1 MKFSRNSQEVQKEQ
15 QINMYQ
21 FLVFVRKEFYHIFR
35 DRKSLLIIFALP
47 IAQMLI
53 FGFALT
59 NEIKNTEIAVMDGA
73 NDEVSHNLIEELNA
87 SRYFEIVAT
96 PNTIEEID
104 QAFKADEIKLA
115 IIIPPQFK
123 ENLLH
128 NNSASIQLLADATD
142 PNTATTLEVYAGS
155 VIRDYQ
161 NNENGAFKLPYTVTS
176 EIRML
181 YNPQLKGAYLFVPG
195 VMGMILL
202 LISAMMT
209 SISIVREKELNTME
223 ILLTSPLKPMV
234 LILSKAVPY
243 MVISLI
249 NVSTILIISVT
260 LLDLPINGSI
270 FLVLGVCFLF
280 ITTALSLGL
289 MISNIT
295 DSQQTAM
302 FISLMGLMLPT
313 LILSG
318 FMFPI
323 ENMPVPMQVLSNI
336 VPTKW
341 FFIIIKDVMIKGL
354 GFKSVWKEILIL
366 FGMTVFFLTISWR
379 KFKIRLE

>member
-1 MKFSRNSQEVQKEQ
+1 MQ
-15 QINMYQ
+15 Q
-21 FLVFVRKEFYHIFR
+21 FFVFVKKEFYHIFR
-35 DRKSLLIIFALP
+35 DKKSLLIIFALP

-59 NEIKNTEIAVMDGA
+59 NEIKNTKIAILDQSK
-73 NDEVSHNLIEELNA
+73 DEASESLIAQFEA
-87 SRYFEIVAT
+87 SRYFEITGFIET
-96 PNTIEEID
+96 PEAAD
-104 QAFKADEIKLA
+104 KLFKADEVKMVVV
-115 IIIPPQFK
+115 IPPQF
-123 ENLLH
+123 NNSLLH
-128 NNSASIQLLADATD
+128 NNSAQIQLLTDATD
-142 PNTATTLEVYAGS
+142 PNTATTLEVYAGAI
-155 VIRDYQ
+155 IRDYQ
-161 NNENGAFKLPYTVTS
+161 GELNQHFKLPYSITT

-223 ILLTSPLKPMV
+223 IILASPLKPMI

-243 MVISLI
+243 MAISLV

-260 LLDLPINGSI
+260 LLDLPINGS
-270 FLVLGVCFLF
+270 LLLLLGVCFLF

-323 ENMPVPMQVLSNI
+323 ENMPYPMQLLSNI

-354 GFKSVWKEILIL
+354 GFASVWKEILIL
-366 FGMTVFFLTISWR
+366 FGMTTFFLTVSWR
-379 KFKIRLE
+379 KFKMRLE

>member
-1 MKFSRNSQEVQKEQ
+1 MQ
-15 QINMYQ
+15 QFY
-21 FLVFVRKEFYHIFR
+21 VFVKKEFYHIFR
-35 DRKSLLIIFALP
+35 DKKSLLIIFALP

-59 NEIKNTEIAVMDGA
+59 NEIKNTEIAILDGA
-73 NDEVSHNLIEELNA
+73 HDEASQALIAQFEA
-87 SRYFEIVAT
+87 SKYFEIKK
-96 PNTIEEID
+96 TITTTAEAD
-104 QAFKADEIKLA
+104 MAFKADEIKLA
-115 IIIPPQFK
+115 LIIPPNFK
-123 ENLLH
+123 AELAH
-128 NNSASIQLLADATD
+128 SNSARIQILADATD
-142 PNTATTLEVYAGS
+142 PNTATTLEVYAGAI
-155 VIRDYQ
+155 VRDYQ
-161 NNENGAFKLPYTVTS
+161 NGITNNYRLPYSITA

-223 ILLTSPLKPMV
+223 IILASPLKPII

-260 LLDLPINGSI
+260 LLDLPIHGSLM
-270 FLVLGVCFLF
+270 LVMGVSFLF

-323 ENMPVPMQVLSNI
+323 ENMPYPMQLLSNI

-354 GFKSVWKEILIL
+354 GFASVWKEIAIL
-366 FGMTVFFLTISWR
+366 FGMTLLFLGISWK
-379 KFKIRLE
+379 KFKMRLE

>member
-1 MKFSRNSQEVQKEQ
+1 MK
-15 QINMYQ
+15 Q
-21 FLVFVRKEFYHIFR
+21 FIGFIKKEFYHIFR

-73 NDEVSHNLIEELNA
+73 NDEASHNLIEELNA
-87 SRYFEIVAT
+87 SRYFEIVST
-96 PNTIEEID
+96 PSTITEID
-104 QAFKADEIKLA
+104 QAFKADDIKLA

-128 NNSASIQLLADATD
+128 NNSAAIQLLADATD

-161 NNENGAFKLPYTVTS
+161 NNENGAFKLPNTITS

-223 ILLTSPLKPMV
+223 ILLASPLKPMV

-354 GFKSVWKEILIL
+354 GFNSVWKEILIL

>member
-1 MKFSRNSQEVQKEQ
+1 MQ
-15 QINMYQ
+15 Q
-21 FLVFVRKEFYHIFR
+21 FWVFVRKEFYHIFR
-35 DRKSLLIIFALP
+35 DKKSLLIIFALP

-59 NEIKNTEIAVMDGA
+59 NEIKNTQIGILDYSG
-73 NDEVSHNLIEELNA
+73 DEASINLIAEIEA
-87 SRYFEIVAT
+87 SRYFEITKQFTNADAVDA
-96 PNTIEEID
+96 
-104 QAFKADEIKLA
+104 AFKADEIKLA
-115 IIIPPQFK
+115 IVIPPNFK
-123 ENLLH
+123 SELSH
-128 NNSASIQLLADATD
+128 NNSAQIQLLADATD
-142 PNTATTLEVYAGS
+142 PNTATTLEVYAGA

-161 NNENGAFKLPYTVTS
+161 NTMNNNFKLPYTIAT

-223 ILLTSPLKPMV
+223 IILASPLKPMV

-260 LLDLPINGSI
+260 LLDLPINGNI
-270 FLVLGVCFLF
+270 FLVLGVCVLF

-323 ENMPVPMQVLSNI
+323 ENMPVPMQILSNI

-354 GFKSVWKEILIL
+354 GIASVWKEICVL
-366 FGMTVFFLTISWR
+366 FGMTLFFLVVSWK
-379 KFKIRLE
+379 KFKMRLE

>member
-1 MKFSRNSQEVQKEQ
+1 MQ
-15 QINMYQ
+15 Q
-21 FLVFVRKEFYHIFR
+21 FFVFVRKEFYHIFR
-35 DRKSLLIIFALP
+35 DKKSLLIIFALP
-47 IAQMLI
+47 IAQILI

-59 NEIKNTEIAVMDGA
+59 NEIKNTEIAIL
-73 NDEVSHNLIEELNA
+73 DEAKDDISQALIDEIEA
-87 SRYFEIVAT
+87 SKYFEITAMLHT
-96 PNTIEEID
+96 QAEID
-104 QAFKADEIKLA
+104 AAFKADEIKLA
-115 IIIPPQFK
+115 IIIPPNFK
-123 ENLLH
+123 EDLAH
-128 NNSASIQLLADATD
+128 SNSAQIQLIADATD
-142 PNTATTLEVYAGS
+142 PNTATTLEVYAANI
-155 VIRDYQ
+155 IRDYQ
-161 NNENGAFKLPYTVTS
+161 GELNNNFKLPYSITS

-195 VMGMILL
+195 VMGMILM

-223 ILLTSPLKPMV
+223 IILASPLKPMI

-249 NVSTILIISVT
+249 NVTTILIISVT
-260 LLDLPINGSI
+260 LLDLPINGSLL
-270 FLVLGVCFLF
+270 LVIGVCFLF
-280 ITTALSLGL
+280 ITTALALGL

-302 FISLMGLMLPT
+302 FISLMGLLLPT

-323 ENMPVPMQVLSNI
+323 ENMPYPMQLLSNI

-354 GFKSVWKEILIL
+354 GFGSVWKEITIL
-366 FGMTVFFLTISWR
+366 FGMTMFFLIISYR
-379 KFKIRLE
+379 KFKMRLA

>member
-1 MKFSRNSQEVQKEQ
+1 VQKEQ
-15 QINMYQ
+15 PINMQQ
-21 FLVFVRKEFYHIFR
+21 FWVFVRKEFYHIFR
-35 DRKSLLIIFALP
+35 DKKSLLIIFALP

-59 NEIKNTEIAVMDGA
+59 NEIKNTQIGILDNA
-73 NDEVSHNLIEELNA
+73 NDEASLNLIAQLEA
-87 SRYFEIVAT
+87 SKYFEIS
-96 PNTIEEID
+96 NTFTNPDEID
-104 QAFKADEIKLA
+104 AAFKADKIKLA
-115 IIIPPQFK
+115 IVIPPNFK
-123 ENLLH
+123 SELAH
-128 NNSASIQLLADATD
+128 NNSARIQLLADATD
-142 PNTATTLEVYAGS
+142 PNTATTLEVYAS
-155 VIRDYQ
+155 AVIRDYQ
-161 NNENGAFKLPYTVTS
+161 NTINNNFKLPYSIST

-223 ILLTSPLKPMV
+223 IILASPLKPMV

-249 NVSTILIISVT
+249 NVSTILLISVT

-270 FLVLGVCFLF
+270 WLVLGVCFLF

-323 ENMPVPMQVLSNI
+323 ENMPVPMQILSNI

-354 GFKSVWKEILIL
+354 GFSSVWREILIL
-366 FGMTVFFLTISWR
+366 AGMTAFFLIISWK
-379 KFKIRLE
+379 KFKMRLA